1 MHKQNEKFKE
11 EKPSKKKKYPTKTN
25 TETLELKNTII
36 KLKNSIERFM
46 NNFNK
51 AEEESVNSKISPEI
65 NQLKK
70 QNGKK

>member
-11 EKPSKKKKYPTKTN
+11 EKPSKKKKKYPTKTN

-65 NQLKK
+65 N
-70 QNGKK
+70 

>member
-1 MHKQNEKFKE
+1 MRNSRKRNH
-11 EKPSKKKKYPTKTN
+11 PKKKKYPTKTN

-65 NQLKK
+65 N
-70 QNGKK
+70 

>member
-11 EKPSKKKKYPTKTN
+11 EKPPPPKKKYPTKTN
-25 TETLELKNTII
+25 TEMLELKNTII

-51 AEEESVNSKISPEI
+51 AEEELVNSKNIT
-65 NQLKK
+65 
-70 QNGKK
+70 